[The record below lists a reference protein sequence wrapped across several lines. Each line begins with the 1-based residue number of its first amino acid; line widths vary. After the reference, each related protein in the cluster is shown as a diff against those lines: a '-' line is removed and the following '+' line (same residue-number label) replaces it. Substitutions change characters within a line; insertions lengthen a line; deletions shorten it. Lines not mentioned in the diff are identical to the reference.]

1 MVKSIVKS
9 KLSKYPKY
17 SSKTLVPSVAKV
29 QFLLDLSRSY
39 LRLCPV
45 LCLLLCLVLSLISG
59 VVNFSHKAWA
69 APPPQAAVDALILM
83 SGEEWLEARNKIAAL
98 RNPAF
103 SKMYEWML
111 YREDYDQLPFDRVA
125 AFIDKNPHWPNQ
137 IALKKTA
144 ERVMPADLPPQQV
157 LAWFAKYPPV
167 SGQGMIKLL
176 YAASMTGSMTG
187 SLAGQG
193 TQRGGN
199 VNKLIIDQWPVADI
213 SADDLVALWRE
224 VGGDIPL
231 KTHRHR
237 LDKLL
242 FAQKYDA
249 ARALANLMGGGYMAL
264 VNARIALAQDK
275 ADANSLLN
283 QVPSGLRADPGLL
296 YERLSW
302 RRRNDMDQGA
312 IEILQSAPDMAQ
324 VTNPDKWWKERHIM
338 IRRMIE
344 SHNYKLAYQLSAAH
358 GNGDKADTA
367 EAEWMAGWLALRFLN
382 QPQSALKHFETM
394 YGLVATSI
402 SKSRGAYWA
411 GRATERLGQNDRAR
425 TWFQA
430 AAQYPTSYYG
440 QLSLQHLH
448 APAPRLSVAVASAG
462 DIQKMRGN
470 DLIQA
475 AQLAHAAGLDK
486 IHALLVGALIDT
498 LSTPSEFMA
507 AAQILDRG
515 GDRVASFRVAKAA
528 SWKNIYLGPYTYPD
542 LSRQMA
548 QIGGD
553 HALYHAIIRQES
565 QFDAQALSPAGALGL
580 MQLMPATAKETAG
593 KLGVAHQTSWLTDRP
608 SHNILLGSSYIDRLI
623 ERFDNAYPMAVAGY
637 NAGPGRVRQW
647 IDEFGDPRLTND
659 RGRAAP
665 NSMAPDWV
673 DWIEL
678 IPVSETRNY
687 VQRVLENYYV
697 YSKILEK

>member
-1 MVKSIVKS
+1 MTKGARVYDLLLMTLCLGAVLLGCS
-9 KLSKYPKY
+9 LSK
-17 SSKTLVPSVAKV
+17 S
-29 QFLLDLSRSY
+29 
-39 LRLCPV
+39 
-45 LCLLLCLVLSLISG
+45 
-59 VVNFSHKAWA
+59 WA
-69 APPPQAAVDALILM
+69 AAPEARPAEAPSQSAVEAMILM
-83 SGEEWLEARNKIAAL
+83 SGDEWLEARNKIAAL
-98 RNPAF
+98 RNPAL
-103 SKMYEWML
+103 SKVYEWML

-125 AFIDKNPHWPNQ
+125 NFIDRNPHWPNQ
-137 IALKKTA
+137 TALKKTA

-176 YAASMTGSMTG
+176 YAAS
-187 SLAGQG
+187 LAGQG
-193 TQRGGN
+193 NQGTQGTQGGAN
-199 VNKLIIDQWPVADI
+199 VNKLIIDQWPSADI
-213 SADDLVALWRE
+213 GGDDLNALWRE
-224 VGGDIPL
+224 VGRAIPL
-231 KTHRHR
+231 SVHVKR

-242 FAQKYDA
+242 FAEKYAA
-249 ARALANLMGGGYMAL
+249 ARALAQLMGGGYLDL
-264 VNARIALAQDK
+264 VEARIALAQNK
-275 ADANSLLN
+275 SEASALINRVPANLRNDA
-283 QVPSGLRADPGLL
+283 GLL

-302 RRRNDMDQGA
+302 RRRNDQDSGA
-312 IEILQSAPDMAQ
+312 IEILQSAPNMAQ
-324 VTNPDKWWKERHIM
+324 VSNPDKWWKERHIM

-344 SHNYKLAYQLSAAH
+344 AHNYKLAYQLAAGH
-358 GNGDKADTA
+358 GTGDKADTA

-411 GRATERLGQNDRAR
+411 GRATERLGQNDQAR
-425 TWFQA
+425 TWFQV

-448 APAPRLSVAVASAG
+448 APAPRLSVAAASAG
-462 DIQKMRGN
+462 DMQKMRSH

-507 AAQILDRG
+507 AAQLLDRG

-565 QFDAQALSPAGALGL
+565 QFDVQALSPAGALGL

-608 SHNILLGSSYIDRLI
+608 AHNILLGSSYIDRLI

-647 IDEFGDPRLTND
+647 IDTFGDPRLSNYSTA
-659 RGRAAP
+659 RASGAQ
-665 NSMAPDWV
+665 SPDWV

-697 YSKILEK
+697 YSKIVGK

>member
-1 MVKSIVKS
+1 MTKGARVYD
-9 KLSKYPKY
+9 LL
-17 SSKTLVPSVAKV
+17 LV
-29 QFLLDLSRSY
+29 
-39 LRLCPV
+39 V
-45 LCLLLCLVLSLISG
+45 LCLSPLVLG
-59 VVNFSHKAWA
+59 VTIPKAWA
-69 APPPQAAVDALILM
+69 APPESPPQSAVDAMILM
-83 SGEEWLEARNKIAAL
+83 SGDEWLEARSKIAAL
-98 RNPAF
+98 RNPAL
-103 SKMYEWML
+103 SKVYEWML
-111 YREDYDQLPFDRVA
+111 YRGDYDQLPFDRVA
-125 AFIDKNPHWPNQ
+125 AFIEHNAPWPNQ

-144 ERVMPADLPPQQV
+144 ERVMPVDLPPSQV
-157 LAWFAKYPPV
+157 LAWFSKYPPV

-176 YAASMTGSMTG
+176 YAVR
-187 SLAGQG
+187 LAGQG
-193 TQRGGN
+193 GQVSAN

-213 SADDLVALWRE
+213 AGDDLGTLWNE
-224 VGGDIPL
+224 VGRVIPL
-231 KTHRHR
+231 SVHVKR

-242 FAQKYDA
+242 FAEKYTP
-249 ARALANLMGGGYMAL
+249 ARALAQLMGGGYPEL
-264 VNARIALAQDK
+264 VEARITLAEDKGEASALI
-275 ADANSLLN
+275 NR
-283 QVPSGLRADPGLL
+283 VPSNLRNDAGLM

-302 RRRNDMDQGA
+302 RRRNDQDSGA
-312 IEILQSAPDMAQ
+312 IVILQSAPNMAQ
-324 VTNPDKWWKERHIM
+324 VTNPGEWWKERHIM

-344 SHNYKLAYQLSAAH
+344 AHNYKLAYQLAAAH
-358 GNGDKADTA
+358 GTGDKVDTA
-367 EAEWMAGWLALRFLN
+367 EAEWLAGWLALRFLN

-411 GRATERLGQNDRAR
+411 GRATERLGQSDQAR
-425 TWFQA
+425 TWFQTA
-430 AAQYPTSYYG
+430 AEYPTSYYG

-448 APAPRLSVAVASAG
+448 APVPRLAVAAVSAG
-462 DIQKMRGN
+462 DIQKMSSN

-486 IHALLVGALIDT
+486 IHALLIGALIDT

-507 AAQILDRG
+507 AAQLLDRG

-528 SWKNIYLGPYTYPD
+528 SWKNIYLGSYTYPD
-542 LSRQMA
+542 MNGQMS
-548 QIGGD
+548 QIVGD

-565 QFDAQALSPAGALGL
+565 QFDAQALSSAGALGL
-580 MQLMPATAKETAG
+580 MQLMPATAKETAE

-608 SHNILLGSSYIDRLI
+608 AHNILLGSNYIDRLL

-647 IDEFGDPRLTND
+647 IDTFGDPRLSNY
-659 RGRAAP
+659 RGGSTS
-665 NSMAPDWV
+665 NSQSPDWV

-697 YSKILEK
+697 YSKLLGK